1 MNILKNSFYNF
12 AGYLIPGILSIFIL
26 GYTAR
31 ILNVEKFGLLMM
43 IMAIVGYA
51 GIFDM
56 GISRAVIREVALYK
70 DNKFELG
77 RILSTSNIIVIFL
90 GFIATLSIIFF
101 KYEIQSYLSVS
112 QAIVDDVLSALVV
125 ISFSIPIYLST
136 QVISA
141 LYEGR
146 QEFLKVN
153 IYKTYS
159 GILITIIPFIFITFQ
174 PTLYFATLG
183 LLVSRILS
191 LIILLYFLRAEFGL
205 LFKGFNLNNFK
216 RLISFGGWVAVTN
229 IISPILSYVD
239 KLIIS
244 NNLGANMLG
253 FYTAP
258 SEIIARMNIL
268 PNGISR
274 TIFPLLTESIDK
286 KNEIK
291 NKSYILMF
299 VIILPVVIFGIFYS
313 DQIIRIWFG
322 DVYVENSKHILQI
335 LLIGFFF
342 NALAQI
348 PYTNIQAKGYSNI
361 TAIVHI
367 VEAIPFL
374 ILLMYSIKNFGII
387 GVACVW
393 SGRVIID
400 FIILELIDRFGFFLF
415 KN

>member
-244 NNLGANMLG
+244 NNLGAN
-253 FYTAP
+253 
-258 SEIIARMNIL
+258 
-268 PNGISR
+268 
-274 TIFPLLTESIDK
+274 K

-348 PYTNIQAKGYSNI
+348 PYNSIQAKGYSNI
-361 TAIVHI
+361 TAIVHLA
-367 VEAIPFL
+367 EAIPFL
-374 ILLMYSIKNFGII
+374 IFLIYSIKNFGIT
-387 GVACVW
+387 GAACVW

-400 FIILELIDRFGFFLF
+400 FIALELIDRFGVFAF
-415 KN
+415 KKYGKYDN